1 MPADHDTRP
10 TTTSMRS
17 IREPGA
23 SPRGASPADGSPL
36 GGVHLDPPARPQRPV
51 SAAAPRAPR
60 ARPDP
65 NPLRLMLGL
74 AGLATAAAFTT
85 AMLPSVTP
93 VADAAV
99 AQAPSDQAPVDQV
112 PATADQPAPSVLHV
126 KKYVTLQAGQTAPPQ
141 ATVVVRPTPTP
152 KVKVKVVVKTRQSG
166 KP

>member
-1 MPADHDTRP
+1 MPADRDPRP
-10 TTTSMRS
+10 TTTTMRS

-23 SPRGASPADGSPL
+23 SPRGASSADGPLL
-36 GGVHLDPPARPQRPV
+36 GGVRLDPPARPQRPAPV
-51 SAAAPRAPR
+51 TAAPRTPR
-60 ARPDP
+60 ARPDA
-65 NPLRLMLGL
+65 NPLRLMIGL

-99 AQAPSDQAPVDQV
+99 DTVPVDQV
-112 PATADQPAPSVLHV
+112 AVVADQPAPSVIHV
-126 KKYVTLQAGQTAPPQ
+126 KKYVTLAPGQTAPPQ

-152 KVKVKVVVKTRQSG
+152 RVTVKVVVKTRQSG